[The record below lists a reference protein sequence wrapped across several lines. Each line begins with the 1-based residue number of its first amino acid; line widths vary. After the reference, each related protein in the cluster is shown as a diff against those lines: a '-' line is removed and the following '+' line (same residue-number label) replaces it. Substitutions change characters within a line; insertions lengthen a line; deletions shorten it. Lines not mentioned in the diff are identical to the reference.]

1 MKLRYNLQVREM
13 LEISTIPKVVQQI
26 QAEDLE
32 TCRQILDDLIVEHFQ
47 RVEERFRLA
56 LEDSK

>member
-1 MKLRYNLQVREM
+1 M